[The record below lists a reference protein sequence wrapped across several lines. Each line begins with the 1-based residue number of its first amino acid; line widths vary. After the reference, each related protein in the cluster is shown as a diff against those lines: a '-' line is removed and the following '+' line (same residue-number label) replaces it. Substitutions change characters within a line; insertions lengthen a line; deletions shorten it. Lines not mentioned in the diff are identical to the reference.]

1 MSANKVRFNLRNVH
15 YAKATFGSDGSVSYG
30 APVAI
35 PGAVSLSL
43 DANGEPENFYADG
56 IAYYRMNNNMGYDG
70 DLEIALIPQSFRT
83 DILKEEADSNGV
95 LVENADV
102 EAEHFALLFEFNG
115 DQKHIRHVLYD
126 CTASRPKI
134 EGKTN
139 TETKEVQTETLSISA
154 SPLPTGIVKAK
165 TGDSTDTTVYNG
177 WYSAVYTVS
186 AAATTA
192 RLSALSITGVSL
204 SPSFAA
210 TEYNYTAET
219 SDATNAVTATASD
232 GASVVLLV
240 NGSSHTSGEAATW
253 TTGTNTVV
261 AIVSKSG
268 LTSKTYTIT
277 VTKSGS

>member
-1 MSANKVRFNLRNVH
+1 MSANKVRYNLRNVH

-56 IAYYRMNNNMGYDG
+56 ITYYRINNNMGYDG

-83 DILKEEADSNGV
+83 DILKETADSNGV
-95 LVENADV
+95 LVENANV

-139 TETKEVQTETLSISA
+139 TEKKEVQTETLSISA

-186 AAATTA
+186 AAATAA

-210 TEYNYTAET
+210 TEYNYTAT
-219 SDATNAVTATASD
+219 TTDATNAVTAT
-232 GASVVLLV
+232 GADSATVVLLV

>member
-1 MSANKVRFNLRNVH
+1 MSANKVRYNLRNVH

-83 DILKEEADSNGV
+83 DILKETADSNGV
-95 LVENADV
+95 LVENANV

-139 TETKEVQTETLSISA
+139 TEKKEVQTETLSISA

-186 AAATTA
+186 AAATAA

-204 SPSFAA
+204 SPSFSS
-210 TEYNYTAET
+210 TEYNYTAT
-219 SDATNAVTATASD
+219 TTDATNAVTAT
-232 GASVVLLV
+232 GADSATVVLLV
-240 NGSSHTSGEAATW
+240 NGSSHTSGESATW
-253 TTGTNTVV
+253 NTGTNTVV

-277 VTKSGS
+277 VTKEG

>member
-1 MSANKVRFNLRNVH
+1 MPKNKVRYGLKNVH
-15 YAKATFGSDGSVSYG
+15 VAKAIFADDGSVSY
-30 APVAI
+30 APPVAI
-35 PGAVSLSL
+35 PGAVSMSLS
-43 DANGEPENFYADG
+43 ANGDMETFWADD
-56 IAYYRMNNNMGYDG
+56 IPYDVSSNNMGYEG
-70 DLEIALIPQSFRT
+70 DVEFAMLSQYFLT
-83 DILKEEADSNGV
+83 DILREEEDSNGV
-95 LVENADV
+95 LVEQVDV
-102 EAEHFALLFEFNG
+102 DPVHFAFLFEFTG
-115 DQKHIRHVLYD
+115 DKRRIRHVLYN
-126 CTASRPKI
+126 CIANRPGL
-134 EGKTN
+134 EGKTKADK
-139 TETKEVQTETLSISA
+139 KEIQTEKINIS
-154 SPLPTGIVKAK
+154 SVPLPNGIVKAK
-165 TGDSTDTTVYNG
+165 TGDNTDTTAYNG
-177 WYSAVYTVS
+177 WYTSVYQVSS
-186 AAATTA
+186 AASSA

-240 NGSSHTSGEAATW
+240 NGSSHTSGESATW

>member
-154 SPLPTGIVKAK
+154 SPLPNGIVKAK
-165 TGDSTDTTVYNG
+165 TGDSTDTTAYNG
-177 WYSAVYTVS
+177 WYSAVYQPS
-186 AAATTA
+186 SAATTA

-240 NGSSHTSGEAATW
+240 NGSSHTSGESATW

-277 VTKSGS
+277 VTKSGT